1 MDKMKPYYSMAVA
14 DAVADI
20 VIYGDITS
28 WPWLASDVSAYL
40 LSRKLSELDTSVNRI
55 NVYINSYGGEVA
67 EALAIYNALRRHPAQ
82 VVTYC
87 DGFAC
92 SAASVVFMAGEKRI
106 MNHASLLMIHNAS
119 SGAYGTAKAMRKA
132 ADDLDIVTSASV
144 TAYLDQCGGKIDQDT
159 LMDLMD
165 NETWL
170 TPEQAVAYGFATEI
184 DGTQA
189 SVTAPSQSVR
199 ESVIQRMAAKP
210 QETAQSQKTD
220 TQKQEETPFDR
231 VFSAFLKQ

>member
-1 MDKMKPYYSMAVA
+1 MDKIKPYYSMAVS
-14 DAVADI
+14 DAVVDI

-28 WPWLASDVSAYL
+28 WPWMASDVSSYL
-40 LSRKLSELDTSVNRI
+40 LSRKLSELDPAVTRI

-67 EALAIYNALRRHPAQ
+67 EALAIFNALRRHPAQ

-92 SAASVVFMAGEKRI
+92 SAASVIFMAGEMRI

-119 SGAYGTAKAMRKA
+119 SGTYGTAKAMRKA

-144 TAYLDQCGGKIDQDT
+144 TAYLDQCGDKIDRET
-159 LMDLMD
+159 LLEMMD

-184 DGTQA
+184 DGTQS

-199 ESVIQRMAAKP
+199 ATVIQRMTAKP
-210 QETAQSQKTD
+210 QAAAMPQKPD
-220 TQKQEETPFDR
+220 TPEETPFDR
-231 VFSAFLKQ
+231 VFSAFLTK